1 MPDFETRPVRA
12 RMIDGATQIL
22 ARRGLRGTAFSEV
35 IALAGASRGSIYHH
49 FPGGKAELIDAVL
62 TQYTDALDQQV
73 QPDRPPGGGF
83 LRRGAG
89 PVAPRCCATTARPAA
104 RSPPP
109 PWRPTARCRSA
120 APLVPR
126 AGRHAARGPGARR
139 PAPGRRGPCRRF
151 PARRAGGCPG
161 AVPRLRRHRPV
172 RRRGRSGARAGG
184 ATGGGRRLNPL
195 RARLADHR

>member
-73 QPDRPPGGGF
+73 RSLIGRPAVAFCDAVLGLWRATLLRYDCEAGSPVTAATVAADSTRVQERCRLSYRALADTLRAGLERGGLRPGDAGPAAAFLLAALEGAQVLCRACGDIGPFDAVADQVRARVAQLAAGGG
-83 LRRGAG
+83 
-89 PVAPRCCATTARPAA
+89 
-104 RSPPP
+104 
-109 PWRPTARCRSA
+109 
-120 APLVPR
+120 
-126 AGRHAARGPGARR
+126 
-139 PAPGRRGPCRRF
+139 
-151 PARRAGGCPG
+151 
-161 AVPRLRRHRPV
+161 
-172 RRRGRSGARAGG
+172 
-184 ATGGGRRLNPL
+184 
-195 RARLADHR
+195 

>member
-73 QPDRPPGGGF
+73 RSLIG
-83 LRRGAG
+83 
-89 PVAPRCCATTARPAA
+89 RPAVA
-104 RSPPP
+104 FCDAVLGLWRATLLRYDCEAGSPV
-109 PWRPTARCRSA
+109 TAATVAADSTRVQERCRLSYRALADTLRAGLERGGLLPVDA
-120 APLVPR
+120 APAAAFLLAALEGAQVLCR
-126 AGRHAARGPGARR
+126 ACGDIGP
-139 PAPGRRGPCRRF
+139 F
-151 PARRAGGCPG
+151 D
-161 AVPRLRRHRPV
+161 AVADQV
-172 RRRGRSGARAGG
+172 
-184 ATGGGRRLNPL
+184 
-195 RARLADHR
+195 RARVAQLAAGEG

>member
-73 QPDRPPGGGF
+73 RSLVGSPAAAFCDAVLGLWRAALLRYDCEAGSPVTAATVAADSTRVQERCRLSYRALADTLRAGLERGGLLPGDAAPAAAFLLAALEGAQVLCRACGDIGPFDAVADQVRARVAQLAAGGG
-83 LRRGAG
+83 
-89 PVAPRCCATTARPAA
+89 
-104 RSPPP
+104 
-109 PWRPTARCRSA
+109 
-120 APLVPR
+120 
-126 AGRHAARGPGARR
+126 
-139 PAPGRRGPCRRF
+139 
-151 PARRAGGCPG
+151 
-161 AVPRLRRHRPV
+161 
-172 RRRGRSGARAGG
+172 
-184 ATGGGRRLNPL
+184 
-195 RARLADHR
+195 

>member
-73 QPDRPPGGGF
+73 RSLIG
-83 LRRGAG
+83 
-89 PVAPRCCATTARPAA
+89 RPAA
-104 RSPPP
+104 AFCDAVLGLWRAALLRYDCEAGSPV
-109 PWRPTARCRSA
+109 TAATVAADSTRVQERCRLSYRA
-120 APLVPR
+120 LADTLR
-126 AGRHAARGPGARR
+126 AGLERGGLRPGDAGPAAAFLLAALEGAQVLCRACGDIGP
-139 PAPGRRGPCRRF
+139 F
-151 PARRAGGCPG
+151 D
-161 AVPRLRRHRPV
+161 AVADQV
-172 RRRGRSGARAGG
+172 
-184 ATGGGRRLNPL
+184 
-195 RARLADHR
+195 RARVAQLAAGEG